1 MAGFG
6 TSIIA
11 TDYNAI
17 QSKVNNVLGTG
28 SADYGYGQTVTSA
41 QVARNNKITVAQWN
55 SLRNDLL
62 KARQHQTGNDEGG
75 LLVLPT
81 TSTTIKEV
89 DRAAYNT
96 FADTIT
102 TNRLTTPP
110 SSQGSLLTL
119 ATVNRTS
126 PWASTISHA
135 VTITFASAD
144 AARFYFN
151 SGGNFK
157 LSASFTNYTNDTS
170 YLVNRS
176 WATLLTNMGI
186 ITLSANTTT
195 NTGTGTPQNI
205 GWYNLTTTNQLVFT
219 KLVDATDSQYSPN
232 QYDLYARRN
241 AGSTQII
248 FTPTF
253 SYTAAGAGGYALEPA
268 NGTLTS
274 LTQEYYATGPNVS
287 ITPPTASSSGL

>member
-17 QSKVNNVLGTG
+17 QSKISNILGTG
-28 SADYGYGQTVTSA
+28 SADYGYGQALASS
-41 QVARNNKITVAQWN
+41 QVARNNKITVIQWN
-55 SLRNDLL
+55 NLRTDLL

-96 FADTIT
+96 FADTT
-102 TNRLTTPP
+102 TSNRLTIPP
-110 SSQGSLLTL
+110 ASQGTL
-119 ATVNRTS
+119 ANFVPATRTS
-126 PWASTISHA
+126 PWASTISHT
-135 VTITFASAD
+135 VTVTFASAD

-157 LSASFTNYTNDTS
+157 FSASFANYTNDS
-170 YLVNRS
+170 SFLVNRS
-176 WATLLTNMGI
+176 WYTLLQNMGI
-186 ITLSANTTT
+186 ISMSANTTT

-205 GWYNLTTTNQLVFT
+205 GWYNLTTTNQLIFT
-219 KLVDATDSQYSPN
+219 KFVDAADSQYSPN

-274 LTQEYYATGPNVS
+274 LTQQYYATGPNVS

>member
-6 TSIIA
+6 TQIIA

-17 QSKVNNVLGTG
+17 QSKISNILGTG
-28 SADYGYGQTVTSA
+28 SVDYGYGQAVTSS

-55 SLRNDLL
+55 ALRNDLL
-62 KARQHQTGNDEGG
+62 KARQHQTGNDESG

-96 FADTIT
+96 FADIATS
-102 TNRLTTPP
+102 NRLTIPP
-110 SSQGSLLTL
+110 ATQGSLANFTV
-119 ATVNRTS
+119 ATRTS
-126 PWASTISHA
+126 PWSSTISH
-135 VTITFASAD
+135 TITVSFGSAD

-157 LSASFTNYTNDTS
+157 FSASFTNYTNDTS
-170 YLVNRS
+170 FLVNRS
-176 WATLLTNMGI
+176 WATLLANMGI
-186 ITLSANTTT
+186 ISMSANTTT

-205 GWYNLTTTNQLVFT
+205 GWYNLTTTDQLIFT
-219 KLVDATDSQYSPN
+219 KFVDAADSQYSPN

-241 AGSTQII
+241 AGSSQVI

-253 SYTAAGAGGYALEPA
+253 SYTAAGSGGYAYEPA

-274 LTQEYYATGPNVS
+274 IPQYYYATGSNVS
-287 ITPPTASSSGL
+287 ITAPSAVVSSL

>member
-6 TSIIA
+6 TLIIA

-17 QSKVNNVLGTG
+17 QSKISNILGTG
-28 SADYGYGQTVTSA
+28 SADYGYGQTVASS
-41 QVARNNKITVAQWN
+41 QVARNTISTVAQWN
-55 SLRNDLL
+55 NLRNDLL
-62 KARQHQTGNDEGG
+62 KSRQHQTGNDEGG

-96 FADTIT
+96 FADIVTS
-102 TNRLTTPP
+102 NRLTIPP
-110 SSQGSLLTL
+110 ASQGTL
-119 ATVNRTS
+119 ANFVPATRTS
-126 PWASTISHA
+126 TWASTISHT
-135 VTITFASAD
+135 VTVTFASID

-157 LSASFTNYTNDTS
+157 FSASFTNYTSDTS
-170 YLVNRS
+170 LLINRS

-186 ITLSANTTT
+186 ITMSANTTT

-205 GWYNLTTTNQLVFT
+205 GWYNLTTTNQLIFT
-219 KLVDATDSQYSPN
+219 KFVDAADSQYSPN

-241 AGSTQII
+241 AGSTQVI

-253 SYTAAGAGGYALEPA
+253 SYTSAGAGGYAYEPA

-274 LTQEYYATGPNVS
+274 ISQLYYATGSNVS
-287 ITPPTASSSGL
+287 VAAPTAVVSGL

>member
-6 TSIIA
+6 TQIIA

-17 QSKVNNVLGTG
+17 QSKISNILGTG
-28 SADYGYGQTVTSA
+28 SVDYGYGQSVTSA
-41 QVARNNKITVAQWN
+41 QVARNNKITVGQWN
-55 SLRNDLL
+55 ALRTDLL
-62 KARQHQTGNDEGG
+62 KARQHQTGNDESA

-89 DRAAYNT
+89 DRSAYNG
-96 FADTIT
+96 FADIIT
-102 TNRLTTPP
+102 TNRLTIPP
-110 SSQGSLLTL
+110 ASQGTL
-119 ATVNRTS
+119 ATLATITRTS
-126 PWASTISHA
+126 PWASTISHT

-157 LSASFTNYTNDTS
+157 FSASFTNYTTDTS
-170 YLVNRS
+170 RLVNQS

-186 ITLSANTTT
+186 ISVSANTTT

-205 GWYNLTTTNQLVFT
+205 GWYNLTTTNQLIFT
-219 KLVDATDSQYSPN
+219 KTVESGNQYTPN

-241 AGSTQII
+241 STSTQII

-253 SYTAAGAGGYALEPA
+253 SYTSAGSGGYALEPA

-274 LTQEYYATGPNVS
+274 LTQQYYATGSNVS
-287 ITPPTASSSGL
+287 ITPPTATSSGL

>member
-6 TSIIA
+6 NQIIA

-17 QSKVNNVLGTG
+17 QSKISNILGTG
-28 SADYGYGQTVTSA
+28 SADYGYGQPVASS
-41 QVARNNKITVAQWN
+41 QVARNNKITVTQWN
-55 SLRNDLL
+55 NLRNDLL

-75 LLVLPT
+75 LLVIPT

-102 TNRLTTPP
+102 SNRLTIPP
-110 SSQGSLLTL
+110 ATQGSLFTL
-119 ATVNRTS
+119 STVTRTS
-126 PWASTISHA
+126 PWASTISHT
-135 VTITFASAD
+135 VTVTFGSAD

-157 LSASFTNYTNDTS
+157 FSASFTNYTNDTS

-186 ITLSANTTT
+186 ITMSANTTT

-205 GWYNLTTTNQLVFT
+205 GWYNLTTTNQLIFT
-219 KLVDATDSQYSPN
+219 KFVDAADSQYSPN

-241 AGSTQII
+241 AGSTQVI

-253 SYTAAGAGGYALEPA
+253 SYTAAGSGGYAYEPA

-274 LTQEYYATGPNVS
+274 LTQEYYATGSNVS
-287 ITPPTASSSGL
+287 VTAPTATSSGL

>member
-6 TSIIA
+6 TQIIA

-17 QSKVNNVLGTG
+17 QSKISNILGTG
-28 SADYGYGQTVTSA
+28 SADYGYGQTVASA

-55 SLRNDLL
+55 NLRNDLL
-62 KARQHQTGNDEGG
+62 KARQHQTGNDETG
-75 LLVLPT
+75 LLVFPT

-89 DRAAYNT
+89 DRSAYNT
-96 FADTIT
+96 FADIIT
-102 TNRLTTPP
+102 SNRLTTPP
-110 SSQGSLLTL
+110 ATQGSLGNFTPV
-119 ATVNRTS
+119 TRTS
-126 PWASTISHA
+126 PWASTISHT
-135 VTITFASAD
+135 VTVTFASAD
-144 AARFYFN
+144 DARFYFN

-157 LSASFTNYTNDTS
+157 FSASFTNYTNDTS

-176 WATLLTNMGI
+176 WYTLLTNMGI
-186 ITLSANTTT
+186 ISMSAITTT

-205 GWYNLTTTNQLVFT
+205 GWYNLTTTNQLIFT
-219 KLVDATDSQYSPN
+219 KLVDAADSQYSPN

-241 AGSTQII
+241 AGSTQVI

-253 SYTAAGAGGYALEPA
+253 SYTSAGAGGYAYEPA

-274 LTQEYYATGPNVS
+274 IPQQYYATGSNVS
-287 ITPPTASSSGL
+287 ITPPTAVVSGL